1 MTLEEAAFY
10 SIYEDG
16 CYDYGSWID
25 NLETN
30 YRGIIADE
38 LLCYPD
44 EIDSYLKEMWDY
56 EIFVDLRTGISLL
69 YKEWAEFF
77 YNPFSNMIYAELI
90 KTKYDNEDLRQKL
103 IGLKKDL
110 KKTSLNVNSLRR
122 DLKDILNNY

>member
-77 YNPFSNMIYAELI
+77 YNPFSNMINESTVINI
-90 KTKYDNEDLRQKL
+90 KTTNDDLTDKQNL
-103 IGLKKDL
+103 G
-110 KKTSLNVNSLRR
+110 
-122 DLKDILNNY
+122 